1 MSMNNPILNPLLAFG
16 KSLPEYNSI
25 KAVDIKPAIEKLLS
39 EAQKAVDA
47 SLQPSTPATWFDLVE
62 PLEDATENP
71 VSYTHLTLPTT

>member
-39 EAQKAVDA
+39 EAQKGLI
-47 SLQPSTPATWFDLVE
+47 SL
-62 PLEDATENP
+62 
-71 VSYTHLTLPTT
+71 